1 MFIVYIF
8 IFVLLVLVSFL
19 AYWISELQ
27 RSLGNLTKMH
37 NRNMRAIAEH
47 IKHATVEEIEL

>member
-1 MFIVYIF
+1 MIYIF
-8 IFVLLVLVSFL
+8 IIVLLAIVLFL